1 MISEI
6 TIENFRAYSDPVTV
20 RVRPVTVLIGQN
32 SAGKSTLIK
41 FLQMLRQTL
50 ESAEDSFFVTEG
62 SHVQLGAFRDLKN
75 RNTTK
80 RSVDFSIRINTDDIP
95 SLSVLSALM
104 QFGKGTSQDWK
115 SVMSNL
121 AGKDLP
127 ASISSASVID
137 YEVTGS
143 IHYTRAQPRGSHK
156 IKMSANGDSIAVL
169 NTKNIRLAKFLN
181 ITEESDRPETAIVN
195 YLKNRALEPVRY
207 EFVSSRHLSPIR
219 EESERAI
226 IVASPPK
233 DDVGHRGQFAMPHL
247 RKLLESGKDDAKLV
261 LKHAEAVA
269 GVSNLHFDTTMKGYL
284 GHVKGKNKQTGA
296 ECHLADFGFGVSQ
309 CIPIFVQGAL
319 MHKGQLLMVEQP
331 EAHLHPT
338 AQLNVASFFADLWN
352 QRKVA
357 SLIET
362 HSANILLR
370 LRRLVKEGTLNH
382 KDISVAYFHTDDCR
396 VAVKNL
402 DIQPDGSLEK
412 GLPMEFFG
420 ADVIEA
426 IEMGA

>member
-1 MISEI
+1 MITEI
-6 TIENFRAYSDPVTV
+6 TLANFRAYSDAITV
-20 RVRPVTVLIGQN
+20 RMRPITVLIGQN

-115 SVMSNL
+115 SVVSNL

-143 IHYTRAQPRGSHK
+143 IHYARAQPRGSHK

-181 ITEESDRPETAIVN
+181 ITDESDRPETAIVN
-195 YLKNRALEPVRY
+195 YLKNQALEPIRY

-247 RKLLESGKDDAKLV
+247 RKLLESGRDAAKLV

-269 GVSNLHFDTTMKGYL
+269 GVFSLHFDTTMKGYL

-370 LRRLVKEGTLNH
+370 LRRLVKEGTLKPN
-382 KDISVAYFHTDDCR
+382 DISVAYFHTNDCR
-396 VAVKNL
+396 VDVKNL

>member
-1 MISEI
+1 MIKEI
-6 TIENFRAYSDPVTV
+6 TIGNFRAYSDPVTV
-20 RVRPVTVLIGQN
+20 RMRPVTVLIGQN

-80 RSVDFSIRINTDDIP
+80 RSVDFTIRINTDDIP
-95 SLSVLSALM
+95 SLSVLSALT
-104 QFGKGTSQDWK
+104 QLGDGTSQDWK
-115 SVMSNL
+115 GIVSSL
-121 AGKDLP
+121 AGKGLP
-127 ASISSASVID
+127 AKLSSVKVMD
-137 YEVTGS
+137 YEVSGC
-143 IHYTRAQPRGSHK
+143 IHYTRSQARGSHK
-156 IKMSANGDSIAVL
+156 IKMSANGDPVAVL
-169 NTKNIRLAKFLN
+169 STKNIRLAKFLN
-181 ITEESDRPETAIVN
+181 ITEESSRPEIAVKN
-195 YLKNRALEPVRY
+195 YLKNQALEPVRY

-247 RKLLESGKDDAKLV
+247 RKLLESGSAAAKLV
-261 LKHAEAVA
+261 LAHAEAVA
-269 GVSNLHFDTTMKGYL
+269 GVSGLHFDTTMKGYL

-338 AQLNVASFFADLWN
+338 AQLDIGNFFADLWN
-352 QRKVA
+352 ERKVA

-370 LRRLVKEGTLNH
+370 LRRLVKKGTL
-382 KDISVAYFHTDDCR
+382 KPEDISVAYFYTDEGR